1 MNKQFHTA
9 YDIGGLL
16 HGAHNVTHGCI
27 LSFISVE
34 LKESSLAMFS
44 WLDTQFTEVDSS
56 IFILFDQWCNILQYY
71 TRIDRGILLFIMRD
85 WSVLDR
91 YVESID
97 YSSSDC
103 VPEYELHYY
112 VLLKTQFMSEV
123 NSFLDEFNSALSVSV
138 SNFN

>member
-1 MNKQFHTA
+1 
-9 YDIGGLL
+9 
-16 HGAHNVTHGCI
+16 
-27 LSFISVE
+27 
-34 LKESSLAMFS
+34 MFS

-56 IFILFDQWCNILQYY
+56 IFILFDQWFNMLRYY

-97 YSSSDC
+97 CSSSDYM
-103 VPEYELHYY
+103 PEYELYY
-112 VLLKTQFMSEV
+112 YMLFKTQFMSEI
-123 NSFLDEFNSALSVSV
+123 NSFLDEFNSALSVFV